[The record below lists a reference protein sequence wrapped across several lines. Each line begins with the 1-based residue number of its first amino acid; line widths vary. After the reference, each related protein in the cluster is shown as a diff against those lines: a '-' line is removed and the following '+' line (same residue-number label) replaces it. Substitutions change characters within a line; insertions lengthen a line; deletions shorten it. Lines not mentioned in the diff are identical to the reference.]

1 VFSYE
6 DSKDKE
12 SADLDA
18 QFYRIG
24 FKQMDSLKK
33 NKTNEFDF
41 DAEDLTKEENELQKK
56 FYNVMAMDRFA

>member
-1 VFSYE
+1 MDVFAYE

-24 FKQMDSLKK
+24 FKQKDTPK
-33 NKTNEFDF
+33 
-41 DAEDLTKEENELQKK
+41 
-56 FYNVMAMDRFA
+56 